1 MAWNGGE
8 RVKLSEDEIE
18 QRLEEL
24 PGWQR
29 EDQFI
34 RKRFGFASFP
44 EAVAFVN
51 RVAEI
56 AERRNHH
63 PLISIDYKYVTLRF
77 TTWHAGGLTS
87 EDFDEAKEIESLY
100 ASKEAT

>member
-1 MAWNGGE
+1 MKW
-8 RVKLSEDEIE
+8 SESEIE
-18 QRLEEL
+18 QGLAEL

-29 EDQFI
+29 DGQFI
-34 RKRFGFASFP
+34 RKRYGFESF
-44 EAVAFVN
+44 ADAIAFVN

-63 PLISIDYKYVTLRF
+63 PFISIDYKYVTLRF
-77 TTWHAGGLTS
+77 TTWHAGGLTA
-87 EDFDEAKEIESLY
+87 EDFEEAKEIEAVY